1 MVDKE
6 LEYCCEVS
14 VWVGIACLMKDN
26 LRQAEWT
33 SSFMRARRTA
43 CVKGFCIRLSQHRAG
58 SHEMALLHFRKS
70 GSLPSILVRS

>member
-6 LEYCCEVS
+6 LGYCCEVS

-43 CVKGFCIRLSQHRAG
+43 CVERILHK
-58 SHEMALLHFRKS
+58 ALTA
-70 GSLPSILVRS
+70 